1 MSGIDMF
8 VGSAQ
13 AQADSIRS
21 MTDKE
26 VQGYEAVIQS
36 LNQFLNAADLRTDA
50 YDNGKAFFSGVLIP
64 TLQAAILVSEAV
76 GKAAQ
81 KFVTDYQSTV
91 DPGDLKSGDLEEKIE
106 RLNTQ
111 LQHLD
116 YLTQATSGSDIS
128 EELKRTTLRHQK
140 QQRNHLLNAK
150 KVLQETLD
158 DLLEFHAKSPGIFS
172 DIAELEAAAKQG
184 ASQAKSGFNG
194 QKFIMPADLAWMSF
208 VSSKWKEYQEEKS
221 NNEFS
226 KLKERIKKE
235 KLPTTKAEILA
246 EYHWSTIHN
255 MYVHTKTGI
264 PSPEVTKL
272 YNKLV
277 QAEHEPQQD
286 PQLAFYNEMLRTG
299 KHPITGKAI
308 TEAERLNAKA
318 MVYAIVLQP
327 FYYAALVG
335 VAEPY
340 LEKYIADLNEVDDIA
355 SNGTVAAKLRGELY
369 GVEDVDMRPITFT
382 KQLPTDAAKLRSQFK
397 SVKKDFL
404 KQLAKNPEYLKS
416 AGFSESDIASL
427 AAGNGIDGWQVHH
440 QVPLDGGG
448 TNDLSNLVLIKNE
461 HYHKVLTNYQR
472 YVTKGMKPGDSI
484 ETYWPFIES
493 SVYPLSNP

>member
-1 MSGIDMF
+1 MSGINMF

-21 MTDKE
+21 MKTKE
-26 VQGYEAVIQS
+26 VQGYESVIQS
-36 LNQFLNAADLRTDA
+36 LNQFLNAEDLRTDA

-91 DPGDLKSGDLEEKIE
+91 DPGDLKSDDLEEKIE

-116 YLTQATSGSDIS
+116 HLTQATSGSDIS

-150 KVLQETLD
+150 RVLQETLD
-158 DLLEFHAKSPGIFS
+158 DLLEFHGKSPDIFS
-172 DIAELEAAAKQG
+172 AIAELEAAAKQG

-194 QKFIMPADLAWMSF
+194 NKFVMPSDLAWTSF

-235 KLPTTKAEILA
+235 KLPATKAEILA

-299 KHPITGKAI
+299 KHPITGKSI
-308 TEAERLNAKA
+308 TEAERINAKA
-318 MVYAIVLQP
+318 MVYALALQP
-327 FYYAALVG
+327 FVGAWALAKYAQALESDDVEVPQKQTQQTKPSGAKGLVG
-335 VAEPY
+335 VDFEDY
-340 LEKYIADLNEVDDIA
+340 LTKEVGGSGSFSVEGRDFDGGLGNKWWEAKSGRYWERNCQPGKGFEKFKSDMGSRLRIAKD
-355 SNGTVAAKLRGELY
+355 NGATYELY
-369 GVEDVDMRPITFT
+369 SNTPIPNHVKEWLT
-382 KQLPTDAAKLRSQFK
+382 KK
-397 SVKKDFL
+397 
-404 KQLAKNPEYLKS
+404 
-416 AGFSESDIASL
+416 
-427 AAGNGIDGWQVHH
+427 GIPFHEI
-440 QVPLDGGG
+440 LD
-448 TNDLSNLVLIKNE
+448 
-461 HYHKVLTNYQR
+461 
-472 YVTKGMKPGDSI
+472 
-484 ETYWPFIES
+484 
-493 SVYPLSNP
+493 